1 MCVCVCVCVCV
12 CRLKLI
18 ALDFV
23 PHKFSFS
30 AEHKSDPNFNM
41 PYLPVTPTDKL
52 HSFTR
57 MVAIMLEHVDVVL
70 KITFYSAIIRIV

>member
-1 MCVCVCVCVCV
+1 MCGCG
-12 CRLKLI
+12 LKLI

-23 PHKFSFS
+23 PYKFSFS
-30 AEHKSDPNFNM
+30 DEHKSNPNINM
-41 PYLPVTPTDKL
+41 PYLPVTHTDKV

-57 MVAIMLEHVDVVL
+57 MVAIMLKQVEVVL